1 MERPGLTANV
11 RDSIEDEIATS
22 RSADL
27 FQIFTKQRFILKKE
41 REYLKA
47 IQRVVSSKKTLAR
60 VDTITDFNPLT
71 NTYFTSQGPPPP
83 VEKTPQKRKLNR
95 AASVAVGD
103 VAAFRKLEEKQKDRN
118 PKPRLSKRLERTQS
132 EPFIHSW
139 EFNNID
145 ITNEL
150 VLPKHV
156 FNGTMQVYL
165 AQRWREKRLRLSFSA
180 ASLKEHM
187 AQFDIHERPQQEDEV
202 PSDVR

>member
-1 MERPGLTANV
+1 MEKPRLELNV
-11 RDSIEDEIATS
+11 QATMEDEIATS

-27 FQIFTKQRFILKKE
+27 FQIFIKQRFILKKE
-41 REYLKA
+41 REYLKEL
-47 IQRVVSSKKTLAR
+47 QHMVSVKKTLNR
-60 VDTITDFNPLT
+60 VDTISDFNPLT
-71 NTYFTSQGPPPP
+71 NTYFKGQPAPSAPK
-83 VEKTPQKRKLNR
+83 VAEKRKLNR
-95 AASVAVGD
+95 SLSVAVGD
-103 VAAFRKLEEKQKDRN
+103 VATYRKLEEKQKDRN
-118 PKPRLSKRLERTQS
+118 PKKRLTKKLERTQS
-132 EPFIHSW
+132 EPFIYSW

-180 ASLKEHM
+180 ANLKEHM
-187 AQFDIHERPQQEDEV
+187 SQFDTHDRSQQDDEV